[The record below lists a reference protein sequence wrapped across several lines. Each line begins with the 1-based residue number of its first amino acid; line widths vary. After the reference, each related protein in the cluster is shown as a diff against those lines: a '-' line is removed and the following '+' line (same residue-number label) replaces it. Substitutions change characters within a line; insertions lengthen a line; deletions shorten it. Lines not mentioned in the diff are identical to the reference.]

1 MGDWVIRLHSSRE
14 QRKMSEL
21 QRRVAAE
28 RDVSVI
34 ESYYSKKF
42 AREARWEVWKDRVI
56 AWMELLN
63 VNYKSYAEEYEEF
76 VEMKMKLKQVA
87 QQRGVRGS
95 GDYYSILGVDRC
107 ASEEEI
113 KRSFRV
119 LIMQV
124 HPDCSQWGLGERV
137 RRSDA
142 MDEERA
148 KELIEAYQTL
158 RSPEKRTLYDL
169 SLH

>member
-1 MGDWVIRLHSSRE
+1 
-14 QRKMSEL
+14 MSEL

-76 VEMKMKLKQVA
+76 VEMNMKMKTKMKQEA

-95 GDYYSILGVDRC
+95 GDYYAILGVDRC

-124 HPDCSQWGLGERV
+124 HPDCSQWGMEGKRGE
-137 RRSDA
+137 A
-142 MDEERA
+142 
-148 KELIEAYQTL
+148 
-158 RSPEKRTLYDL
+158 
-169 SLH
+169 